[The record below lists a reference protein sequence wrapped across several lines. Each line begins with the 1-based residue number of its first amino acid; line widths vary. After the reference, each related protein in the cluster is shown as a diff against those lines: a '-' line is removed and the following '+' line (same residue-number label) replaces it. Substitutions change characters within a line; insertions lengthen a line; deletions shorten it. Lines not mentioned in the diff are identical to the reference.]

1 MRIAVG
7 FFMFSLDLVG
17 KVCYNN
23 TEIILRSNFM
33 NIQKIVEDLRGCSCG
48 REHTVDIRA
57 VEIGKNMTGRTGE
70 ILEQNG
76 FPKNILLVA
85 DDTTLRVS
93 DGILESLESRGFK
106 LKKLIYPDLK
116 LARAE
121 EVAEVEALCSDVEGI
136 LSVGTGSLNDIC
148 RAAARRIGREFAI
161 FATAPSMDGFGSDTA
176 PILRN
181 NFKETWPG
189 VQPSVII
196 ADTAILAA
204 SPTELKAAGLGD
216 MIAKYVAITDW
227 RVSTLLTGEYF
238 CENIEKLTL
247 DAVNK
252 CVALAP
258 RLAGRD
264 EEAAGAV
271 MEALVMSGIA
281 MKFAGCS
288 RPASGAEHMV
298 SHFLECYKCVN
309 GIWPD
314 YHGKKVGVASLLIS
328 GAYRRIAKEV
338 ESVTA
343 GEDPLELE
351 SLLSLFDPAFH
362 SEIAALN
369 TSPITDI
376 VDPRVLEQRWSRVR
390 STVLDYIPEPETL
403 LAAMKAAE
411 GVTDIRGIH
420 VSPELMRDA
429 LHGHAHM
436 RHRIYLS
443 RLLPML
449 GIDIVDY
456 VDI

>member
-1 MRIAVG
+1 MDIRK
-7 FFMFSLDLVG
+7 LV
-17 KVCYNN
+17 
-23 TEIILRSNFM
+23 E
-33 NIQKIVEDLRGCSCG
+33 QLRGCPCG

-57 VEIGKNMTGRTGE
+57 LEVGSDMTRRTGE
-70 ILEQNG
+70 ILEREG
-76 FPKNILLVA
+76 FSKNILLVA
-85 DDTTLRVS
+85 DDNTLRVS
-93 DGILESLESRGFK
+93 EGIFDSLDAHGFT
-106 LKKLIYPDLK
+106 LKKLIYKDLK
-116 LARAE
+116 YARAE
-121 EVAEVEALCSDVEGI
+121 QVAEVEALCADVDGI

-148 RAAARRIGREFAI
+148 RAAALRANKEFAI
-161 FATAPSMDGFGSDTA
+161 FATAPSMDGFASDTA

-181 NFKETWPG
+181 NFKETWRG

-196 ADTAILAA
+196 ADTKILAK

-252 CVALAP
+252 CVSLADK
-258 RLAGRD
+258 LATED

-271 MEALVMSGIA
+271 MEALVISGIA
-281 MKFAGCS
+281 MKLAGCS

-298 SHFLECYKCVN
+298 SHFLECYKCAN

-314 YHGKKVGVASLLIS
+314 YHGKKVGVASLLIC
-328 GAYRRIAKEV
+328 GAYRKIAQTVKAV
-338 ESVTA
+338 NA
-343 GEDPLELE
+343 GDDPLDLDA
-351 SLLSLFDPAFH
+351 LLSLFEPAFH
-362 SEIAALN
+362 DEIRALN

-376 VDPRVLEQRWSRVR
+376 VDPKVLTERWQDVRRIVLE
-390 STVLDYIPEPETL
+390 YIPEPGAL
-403 LAAMKAAE
+403 FDAMRAA
-411 GVTDIRGIH
+411 GGITDIDGIH
-420 VSPELMRDA
+420 VSAELMRDA

-449 GIDIVDY
+449 GIDIADY
-456 VDI
+456 VDM

>member
-1 MRIAVG
+1 
-7 FFMFSLDLVG
+7 
-17 KVCYNN
+17 
-23 TEIILRSNFM
+23 M
-33 NIQKIVEDLRGCSCG
+33 NIQKIVEDLRGCPCG
-48 REHTVDIRA
+48 REHSVDIRA
-57 VEIGKNMTGRTGE
+57 VEIGKGMTRRVGE
-70 ILEQNG
+70 ILERES

-85 DDTTLRVS
+85 DDTTLGVS
-93 DGILESLESRGFK
+93 EGILESLAAHGFQ

-121 EVAEVEALCSDVEGI
+121 EVAEVEALSADVDGI

-148 RAAARRIGREFAI
+148 RAAARRNGREFAI

-196 ADTAILAA
+196 ADTGILAR
-204 SPTELKAAGLGD
+204 SPSELKSAGLGD

-247 DAVNK
+247 DAVDK
-252 CVALAP
+252 CVSLAAK
-258 RLAGRD
+258 LSTED
-264 EEAAGAV
+264 EKAAGAV
-271 MEALVMSGIA
+271 MEALVISGIA

-328 GAYRRIAKEV
+328 DAYRKIV
-338 ESVTA
+338 EQVELVTP
-343 GEDPLELE
+343 GDDPLDLNE
-351 SLLSLFDPAFH
+351 LLSLFDPAFH
-362 SEIAALN
+362 DEIRVLN
-369 TSPITDI
+369 TSPISDI
-376 VDPRVLEQRWSRVR
+376 VDPQAVCEKWQQVR
-390 STVLDYIPEPETL
+390 ETVLKYIPDPNKL
-403 LAAMKAAE
+403 RGAMISAG
-411 GVTDIRGIH
+411 GVTDIEGIH

-449 GIDIVDY
+449 GIDIIDY
-456 VDI
+456 VNV

>member
-1 MRIAVG
+1 M
-7 FFMFSLDLVG
+7 D
-17 KVCYNN
+17 
-23 TEIILRSNFM
+23 
-33 NIQKIVEDLRGCSCG
+33 IQKIVAELKNCPCG
-48 REHTVDIRA
+48 RAHTVDIRA
-57 VEIGKNMTGRTGE
+57 VEIGSNMTSRTGE
-70 ILEQNG
+70 ILEREG
-76 FPKNILLVA
+76 FPQNILLVA
-85 DDTTLRVS
+85 DDNTLGVS
-93 DGILESLESRGFK
+93 EGILDSLNAHGFTM
-106 LKKLIYPDLK
+106 KKLIYSDLK

-121 EVAEVEALCSDVEGI
+121 QVAEIEALSADVDGI

-148 RAAARRIGREFAI
+148 RAAARRVGREFAI

-196 ADTAILAA
+196 ADTGILAR
-204 SPTELKAAGLGD
+204 SPVELKAAGLGD

-227 RVSTLLTGEYF
+227 RVSKILTGEYF
-238 CENIEKLTL
+238 CENIERLTL

-252 CVALAP
+252 CVSLAEKLP
-258 RLAGRD
+258 TED

-271 MEALVMSGIA
+271 MEALVISGIA

-328 GAYRRIAKEV
+328 NAYRRIVQTV
-338 ESVTA
+338 EKVEA
-343 GEDPLELE
+343 GVDPLDVDK
-351 SLLSLFDPAFH
+351 LLSLFDPAFH
-362 SEIAALN
+362 DEIRALN
-369 TSPITDI
+369 TAPITDI
-376 VDPRVLEQRWSRVR
+376 VDPQALNERWQDIRQ
-390 STVLDYIPEPETL
+390 TVLHYIPEQSVL
-403 LAAMKAAE
+403 LAAMRAA
-411 GVTDIRGIH
+411 GGITDIEGIH

-429 LHGHAHM
+429 LHGHAYM

-443 RLLPML
+443 RLLPMM
-449 GIDIVDY
+449 GMDIMDFVQ
-456 VDI
+456 I

>member
-1 MRIAVG
+1 M
-7 FFMFSLDLVG
+7 D
-17 KVCYNN
+17 
-23 TEIILRSNFM
+23 
-33 NIQKIVEDLRGCSCG
+33 IQKIVEDLRGCPCG

-57 VEIGKNMTGRTGE
+57 ARIGQGMTARVGE

-85 DDTTLRVS
+85 DDTTLHVS
-93 DGILESLESRGFK
+93 DGILESLSNHGYQ
-106 LKKLIYPDLK
+106 LKKLIYHDLK
-116 LARAE
+116 LARAQ
-121 EVAEVEALCSDVEGI
+121 EVAEVEALSAHVEGI

-148 RAAARRIGREFAI
+148 RAAARRNGRQFAI

-196 ADTAILAA
+196 ADTDILARA
-204 SPTELKAAGLGD
+204 PAELKAAGLGD
-216 MIAKYVAITDW
+216 MIAKYVAIADW
-227 RVSTLLTGEYF
+227 RISTLLTGEYF
-238 CENIEKLTL
+238 CENIERLTL

-252 CVALAP
+252 CVSLAP
-258 RLAGRD
+258 KLAEQDG
-264 EEAAGAV
+264 EAAGAV

-328 GAYRRIAKEV
+328 GAYRRIAREI
-338 ESVTA
+338 ESVRA
-343 GEDPLELE
+343 GEDPLNLE
-351 SLLSLFDPAFH
+351 SLLGLFDPAFH

-369 TSPITDI
+369 TAPITDI
-376 VDPRVLEQRWSRVR
+376 VDPRVLESRWEQVR
-390 STVLDYIPEPETL
+390 SAVLDCIPDTETL
-403 LAAMKAAE
+403 FAAMQAAG
-411 GVTDIRGIH
+411 GVTDIEGIH
-420 VSPELMRDA
+420 VSPRLMRDA

-456 VDI
+456 VDM

>member
-1 MRIAVG
+1 M
-7 FFMFSLDLVG
+7 D
-17 KVCYNN
+17 
-23 TEIILRSNFM
+23 
-33 NIQKIVEDLRGCSCG
+33 IQKLVDELRDCPCG
-48 REHTVDIRA
+48 RAHMVDIRA
-57 VEIGKNMTGRTGE
+57 VEIGQGMTKRTGA
-70 ILEQNG
+70 ILEANG
-76 FPKNILLVA
+76 FPKNILFVA

-93 DGILESLESRGFK
+93 DGILESLSAHGFE

-121 EVAEVEALCSDVEGI
+121 EVAEVEALCADVDGI

-148 RAAARRIGREFAI
+148 RAAARRSGKQFAI

-196 ADTAILAA
+196 ADTGILAR
-204 SPTELKAAGLGD
+204 SPAELKAAGLGD

-238 CENIEKLTL
+238 CENIERLTL
-247 DAVNK
+247 DAVNR
-252 CVALAP
+252 CVLLAP
-258 RLAGRD
+258 KLVEQD

-328 GAYRRIAKEV
+328 GAYRRIANEV
-338 ESVTA
+338 ESVIP

-351 SLLSLFDPAFH
+351 SLLSLFNPAFH

-376 VDPRVLEQRWSRVR
+376 VDPQVLEQRWSQVR
-390 STVLDYIPEPETL
+390 RTVLDNIPQTDTL
-403 LAAMKAAE
+403 FAAMRAAG
-411 GVTDIRGIH
+411 GVTDIEGIH
-420 VSPELMRDA
+420 VSPQLMRDA

-456 VDI
+456 VDM

>member
-1 MRIAVG
+1 MDIRK
-7 FFMFSLDLVG
+7 LV
-17 KVCYNN
+17 
-23 TEIILRSNFM
+23 EQLR
-33 NIQKIVEDLRGCSCG
+33 DCPCG

-57 VEIGKNMTGRTGE
+57 LEIGSDMTRRTGE
-70 ILEQNG
+70 ILKREG

-85 DDTTLRVS
+85 DDNTLHVS
-93 DGILESLESRGFK
+93 DGILEALDARGFIS
-106 LKKLIYPDLK
+106 KKLIYKDLK
-116 LARAE
+116 YARAE
-121 EVAEVEALCSDVEGI
+121 QVSEVEALCADVDGI

-148 RAAARRIGREFAI
+148 RAAALRAHKEFAI
-161 FATAPSMDGFGSDTA
+161 FATAPSMDGFASDTA

-181 NFKETWPG
+181 NFKETWRG

-196 ADTAILAA
+196 ADTKILAK

-252 CVALAP
+252 CVSLADK
-258 RLAGRD
+258 LATED

-271 MEALVMSGIA
+271 MEALVVSGVA

-298 SHFLECYKCVN
+298 SHFLECYKCAN

-314 YHGKKVGVASLLIS
+314 YHGKKVGVASLLIC
-328 GAYRRIAKEV
+328 GAYRKIAENV
-338 ESVTA
+338 EFVTA
-343 GEDPLELE
+343 GDDPLDLDA
-351 SLLSLFDPAFH
+351 LLSLFEPAFH
-362 SEIAALN
+362 DEIRVLN

-376 VDPRVLEQRWSRVR
+376 VEPEVLTAHWQDVR
-390 STVLDYIPEPETL
+390 DTVLKYIPEPEVL
-403 LAAMKAAE
+403 VEAMKVA
-411 GVTDIRGIH
+411 GGITDIEGIH

-449 GIDIVDY
+449 GIDIVNYIDM
-456 VDI
+456 

>member
-1 MRIAVG
+1 MDIRK
-7 FFMFSLDLVG
+7 LV
-17 KVCYNN
+17 
-23 TEIILRSNFM
+23 EQLR
-33 NIQKIVEDLRGCSCG
+33 DCPCG

-57 VEIGKNMTGRTGE
+57 LEIGSDMTRRTGE
-70 ILEQNG
+70 ILEREG
-76 FPKNILLVA
+76 FPKNILFVA
-85 DDTTLRVS
+85 DKTTLRVS
-93 DGILESLESRGFK
+93 DGILESLQKHGFV
-106 LKKLIYPDLK
+106 LKKLIYTDLK
-116 LARAE
+116 YARDIQ
-121 EVAEVEALCSDVEGI
+121 VAEVEALSTDVDGI

-148 RAAARRIGREFAI
+148 RAAALHAHKEFAI
-161 FATAPSMDGFGSDTA
+161 FATAPSMDGFASDTA

-181 NFKETWPG
+181 NFKETWRG

-196 ADTAILAA
+196 ADTKILAK

-252 CVALAP
+252 CVSLADK
-258 RLAGRD
+258 LATED

-271 MEALVMSGIA
+271 MEALVISGIA

-298 SHFLECYKCVN
+298 SHFLECYKCAN

-314 YHGKKVGVASLLIS
+314 YHGKKVGVASLLIC
-328 GAYRRIAKEV
+328 GAYRKIAQSV
-338 ESVTA
+338 ESVKA
-343 GEDPLELE
+343 GEDPLELDK
-351 SLLSLFDPAFH
+351 LLSLFEPAFH
-362 SEIAALN
+362 DEIRALN
-369 TSPITDI
+369 ISPITDI
-376 VDPRVLEQRWSRVR
+376 VDPAVLTERWQDVR
-390 STVLDYIPEPETL
+390 ETVLQYIPEQQKLFEAMT
-403 LAAMKAAE
+403 AA
-411 GVTDIRGIH
+411 GGITDIEGIH

-456 VDI
+456 VDM

>member
-1 MRIAVG
+1 MDIRK
-7 FFMFSLDLVG
+7 LV
-17 KVCYNN
+17 
-23 TEIILRSNFM
+23 EQLRNC
-33 NIQKIVEDLRGCSCG
+33 KCG

-57 VEIGKNMTGRTGE
+57 LEIGSDMTRRTGE
-70 ILEQNG
+70 ILAREG

-85 DDTTLRVS
+85 DDNTLRVS
-93 DGILESLESRGFK
+93 DGILEALDAHGFT
-106 LKKLIYPDLK
+106 LKKLIYKDLK
-116 LARAE
+116 YARAE
-121 EVAEVEALCSDVEGI
+121 QVAEVEALCADVDGI

-148 RAAARRIGREFAI
+148 RAAALHAHKEFAI
-161 FATAPSMDGFGSDTA
+161 FATAPSMDGFASDTA

-181 NFKETWPG
+181 NFKETWRG

-196 ADTAILAA
+196 ADTKILAK

-252 CVALAP
+252 CVSLADK
-258 RLAGRD
+258 LATED
-264 EEAAGAV
+264 EEAAGSV
-271 MEALVMSGIA
+271 MEALVISGIA

-298 SHFLECYKCVN
+298 SHFLECYKCAN

-314 YHGKKVGVASLLIS
+314 YHGKKVGVASLLIC
-328 GAYRRIAKEV
+328 GAYRKIAENV
-338 ESVTA
+338 EIVTA
-343 GEDPLELE
+343 GEDPLDLDA
-351 SLLSLFDPAFH
+351 LLSLFEPAFH
-362 SEIAALN
+362 GEIRALN

-376 VDPRVLEQRWSRVR
+376 VDPEVLTVRWQDVR
-390 STVLDYIPEPETL
+390 NVVLKYIPEPSVLFEAMH
-403 LAAMKAAE
+403 AA
-411 GVTDIRGIH
+411 GGITDIEGIH
-420 VSPELMRDA
+420 VSPELMRNA

-449 GIDIVDY
+449 GIDIVDW
-456 VDI
+456 VDM

>member
-1 MRIAVG
+1 MDIRK
-7 FFMFSLDLVG
+7 LVE
-17 KVCYNN
+17 K
-23 TEIILRSNFM
+23 LR
-33 NIQKIVEDLRGCSCG
+33 DCPCG

-57 VEIGKNMTGRTGE
+57 LEIGSNMTRRTGE
-70 ILEQNG
+70 ILEREG

-85 DDTTLRVS
+85 DDNTMRVS
-93 DGILESLESRGFK
+93 DGILEALDAHGFV
-106 LKKLIYPDLK
+106 LKKLIYKDLK
-116 LARAE
+116 YARAE
-121 EVAEVEALCSDVEGI
+121 QVAEVEALCADVDGI

-148 RAAARRIGREFAI
+148 RAAALHAHKEFAI
-161 FATAPSMDGFGSDTA
+161 FATAPSMDGFASDTA

-181 NFKETWPG
+181 NFKETWRG

-196 ADTAILAA
+196 ADTKILAK

-227 RVSTLLTGEYF
+227 HVSTLLTGEYF

-252 CVALAP
+252 CVSLAYK
-258 RLAGRD
+258 LATED

-271 MEALVMSGIA
+271 MEALVISGIA

-298 SHFLECYKCVN
+298 SHFLECYKCAN

-314 YHGKKVGVASLLIS
+314 YHGKKVGVASLLIC
-328 GAYRRIAKEV
+328 GAYRKIV
-338 ESVTA
+338 ENIENVKA
-343 GEDPLELE
+343 GEDPLELDA
-351 SLLSLFDPAFH
+351 LLSLFEPAFH
-362 SEIAALN
+362 DEIRALN

-376 VDPRVLEQRWSRVR
+376 VKPEVLTARWQQVR
-390 STVLDYIPEPETL
+390 EIVFKYIPEPSVL
-403 LAAMKAAE
+403 FDAMRIA
-411 GVTDIRGIH
+411 GGITDIEGIH
-420 VSPELMRDA
+420 VSPELMRNA

-456 VDI
+456 VDM